1 MLEIDINEFYRASTS
16 IKQYNI
22 IMLFKIKNSKN
33 DEPQSQFFQLNQ
45 QLFTLL
51 SLQFLQ
57 SYTTNFQQTLL
68 FCFLFSESYT

>member
-1 MLEIDINEFYRASTS
+1 MKDFYMCTNINHDEILYIFWKIHNEWEGWTPIPIFPIES
-16 IKQYNI
+16 I
-22 IMLFKIKNSKN
+22 L
-33 DEPQSQFFQLNQ
+33 L
-45 QLFTLL
+45 TLL